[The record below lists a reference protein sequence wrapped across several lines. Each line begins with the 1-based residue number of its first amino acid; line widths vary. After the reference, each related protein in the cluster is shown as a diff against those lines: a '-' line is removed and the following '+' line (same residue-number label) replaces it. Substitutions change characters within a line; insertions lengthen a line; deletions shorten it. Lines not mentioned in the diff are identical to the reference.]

1 MALLIAVLVFG
12 ALVTLVFGVWWAS
25 EGRRR
30 VGERLVMDGSPQPES
45 ILRGAAAARRLSPVL
60 GRTSAWRRLERLA
73 LQAGYRDRVNDVAL
87 IVLSVSMVGGAVA
100 ALRTG
105 AIVWGILAAPVAGA
119 LPIAYLMWRRQ
130 KRTAQFEAQFPE
142 ALDMIARSI
151 RAGNALSAAIRLVGE
166 EMPDPVGDEFKQ
178 VSEEIRLGV
187 DPGEALARLQD
198 RVSVEDMAFFC
209 TAIRI
214 QRGAGGNLAEVLD
227 RLAEVIRERFKVLS
241 YARVLQAQHKWS
253 AVAVGMSPMIIG
265 LAFQL
270 LQPGYFDAM
279 FNDPLGP
286 YFLGAGIA
294 FEAVGFF
301 AIWRIA
307 QIKV

>member
-1 MALLIAVLVFG
+1 
-12 ALVTLVFGVWWAS
+12 
-25 EGRRR
+25 
-30 VGERLVMDGSPQPES
+30 
-45 ILRGAAAARRLSPVL
+45 
-60 GRTSAWRRLERLA
+60 
-73 LQAGYRDRVNDVAL
+73 
-87 IVLSVSMVGGAVA
+87 
-100 ALRTG
+100 
-105 AIVWGILAAPVAGA
+105 VWGILAAPVAGA

-198 RVSVEDMAFFC
+198 RVSVEDMSFFC